1 MKFMSRWLVFMV
13 MLWMLTSPAL
23 AQALPSGVSDARF
36 AKLARGVNLPLWFWF
51 GSEDAEQRDKRITD
65 RELATLKIMGITHVR
80 LPINLN
86 FLLDASRPDLLN
98 PTHLAEFDRAL
109 ARIFA
114 QDLAVIVD
122 IHSTGDNP
130 GGVFSARLE
139 DDPEFIT
146 LFAAFWQSFAQ
157 HLAQTVS
164 PEMVFLEPMNEPV
177 FYDHPEKWL
186 PLQAQL
192 ISAIHEVAPE
202 LTVIATG
209 ARWSNLDTLVAQ
221 TPLDL
226 PNVIYNFH
234 FYEPHIFTHQ
244 GASWAGSMVM
254 PLRDVPYPSSPEA
267 IAPLLRL
274 YNGAEQRGALTQYG
288 SERWNREL
296 IRERMQAAA
305 DWAAQHNVR
314 VICNEFGTY
323 SVYAPMQDRILWI
336 QDVRETLESFGF
348 GWTMWEYDDSFG
360 MVIIKSGTG
369 VPTFHPMVVA
379 ALGLELP

>member
-1 MKFMSRWLVFMV
+1 MKSIFRWIMLVVLIFIM
-13 MLWMLTSPAL
+13 TSSLL
-23 AQALPSGVSDARF
+23 AQDLPSGVSDDRF

-51 GSEDAEQRDKRITD
+51 GSEDAAQRDKRITD
-65 RELATLKIMGITHVR
+65 RELATLKIMGLTHVR

-86 FLLDASRPDLLN
+86 FLLDETRPDLLN
-98 PTHLAEFDRAL
+98 PAGIRELDRAL
-109 ARIFA
+109 ARILA

-122 IHSTGDNP
+122 IHSTGENQ

-139 DDPEFIT
+139 DDPEFIG
-146 LFAAFWQSFAQ
+146 LYASFWQSFAQ
-157 HLAQTVS
+157 HLAETVS

-177 FYDHPEKWL
+177 FYDNPEKWL
-186 PLQAQL
+186 PLQEQL
-192 ISAIHEVAPE
+192 LTAIHAVTPE
-202 LTVIATG
+202 FTVIATG
-209 ARWSNLDTLVAQ
+209 ARWSNLDTLIVQ
-221 TPLDL
+221 MPLAM

-234 FYEPHIFTHQ
+234 FYEPFVFTHQ
-244 GASWAGSMVM
+244 GASWAGSLVI

-267 IAPLLRL
+267 VEPVLRL
-274 YNGAEQRGALTQYG
+274 YNGAEQRGALIQYG
-288 SERWNREL
+288 NERWNREF
-296 IRERMQAAA
+296 IQQRMQAAA

-323 SVYAPMQDRILWI
+323 SVYAPMEDRVQWI

-369 VPTFHPMVVA
+369 IPTFHPMVVA